1 MCEAG
6 EIFEGRRKGG
16 AERNGEEDEE
26 GGGDF
31 FFLSKNVKKFI
42 QAKSSKKGSNLNMEL
57 LSSNSD
63 SSVVVKSL
71 IVVSSGSKINGV
83 GHLSE
88 DKDDDDAVFSNC
100 ETNASRLRHEQLS
113 SSCSKRSSK
122 KVTDTGL
129 DGVPIF
135 DQASISS
142 VGSFDMSIDDLG
154 S

>member
-1 MCEAG
+1 
-6 EIFEGRRKGG
+6 
-16 AERNGEEDEE
+16 
-26 GGGDF
+26 
-31 FFLSKNVKKFI
+31 
-42 QAKSSKKGSNLNMEL
+42 MEL

-71 IVVSSGSKINGV
+71 IVVSSGSNINGV

-88 DKDDDDAVFSNC
+88 DDDAVFSNC